1 MSEEK
6 IRTELYSETENRG
19 GIMTEREICYRAL
32 MQIHTDGVLCHKAIK
47 NCLDGCD
54 KNGEQ
59 VNKPFIKKL
68 VNGVTERYLTL
79 CKAISFQAGRSI
91 GKIKPGVR
99 IVLAMGLYQAYYM
112 NVPRPA
118 ACNESVKLVKKH
130 NMGGLSG
137 FVNGVLRRF
146 FDRYE
151 SMDDFFEEQEKG
163 LDVCQRF
170 ELRYSCPS
178 WIVSRF
184 IEEYGECRT
193 EKILE
198 CSLKESKTFIYG
210 IHKNVTP
217 ADLKS
222 LLADKGICAV
232 ERPECSGAFML
243 DNASEI
249 AMTDS
254 FKKGLFIIQDISSMM
269 AGEIIPGVNN
279 AMVLDMCAAPGG
291 KTIHAA
297 DRLREGNVRI
307 LACDISKSKTAYIEE
322 AADRTGFDN
331 IEVMVND
338 ASLYKDEFSERFD
351 LVIADLPCSGLGVIG
366 RKPDIK
372 YKTKPEDITELAS
385 LQRKMLENAFR
396 YLKKGGYLVFSTCTL
411 TVEENIENCEFIL
424 KNGLTKID
432 IKEKL
437 DKTMQVYLKSDSYL
451 EIIPSEEHDGFFA
464 AVFRKPE

>member
-1 MSEEK
+1 
-6 IRTELYSETENRG
+6 
-19 GIMTEREICYRAL
+19 MTEREICYRAL
-32 MQIHTDGVLCHKAIK
+32 MQIHSDGVLCHKVIK

-54 KNGEQ
+54 KDSEQ

-79 CKAISFQAGRSI
+79 CKAISFQAGRPI

-112 NVPRPA
+112 NVPRSA

-130 NMGGLSG
+130 NMAGLSG

-146 FDRYE
+146 FDKYE
-151 SMDDFFEEQEKG
+151 SMEDFFKEQEKS
-163 LDVCQRF
+163 LDVCHGF
-170 ELRYSCPS
+170 ELRYSCPA

-184 IEEYGECRT
+184 IDAYGENCT

-198 CSLKESKTFIYG
+198 CSLKESRTFIYG

-217 ADLKS
+217 AELKS
-222 LLADKGICAV
+222 LLTDKGINVV

-243 DNASEI
+243 ENASEI
-249 AMTDS
+249 ASADS

-269 AGEIIPGVNN
+269 AGEIIPYVND

-297 DRLREGNVRI
+297 DKLRDGNVRI
-307 LACDISKSKTAYIEE
+307 LACDISKNKTAYIEE
-322 AADRTGFDN
+322 AAARTGFEN
-331 IEVMVND
+331 IKVMVND
-338 ASLYKDEFSERFD
+338 ASAYKDEFSEHFD

-411 TVEENIENCEFIL
+411 TREENFDNCEFII
-424 KNGLTKID
+424 KNGFIKVD

-437 DKTMQVYLKSDSYL
+437 DKEMQVYLKSDSYL
-451 EIIPSEEHDGFFA
+451 EILPSEEHDGFFA
-464 AVFRKPE
+464 AVFKKQ